1 MNFLVAA
8 RVSDTVPPAVSRMM
22 HKARQLEA
30 QGIKLTYLMR
40 GEPDFDTPQHIQR
53 AAMRALQAGETHYS
67 PTQGIPELRRAVAAR
82 MERDFALS
90 FDPKRE
96 VLITTGATMGI
107 YLAVMAV
114 VNPGDEV
121 ILFDPTYDPY
131 PTVVQMAGGIPIRLA
146 AHSNGDGHFAVER
159 IQLER
164 VISKRTKA
172 ILINNPWNPTGTVM
186 TEAELATLVKLA
198 DAHNLVLIA
207 DEIYEK
213 FTFDG
218 RTHHPLAAISP
229 AARERTITIN
239 SFSKTYAMTGWRIGY
254 NLAPPDFAE
263 AMLRIAEQFS
273 RSAAT
278 FTQHAAL
285 EALNGT
291 QEPTSQMMATYAE
304 RRELIT
310 RTLRAA
316 GLTFSPPEG
325 TFFALLDVRRYEK
338 DAVSMADYLL
348 EHAHVVTIPA
358 SVYGT
363 AGEGFLRLSFA
374 YHQDNVQRGLNAL
387 LRALSELD

>member
-1 MNFLVAA
+1 
-8 RVSDTVPPAVSRMM
+8 
-22 HKARQLEA
+22 
-30 QGIKLTYLMR
+30 
-40 GEPDFDTPQHIQR
+40 
-53 AAMRALQAGETHYS
+53 
-67 PTQGIPELRRAVAAR
+67 
-82 MERDFALS
+82 
-90 FDPKRE
+90 
-96 VLITTGATMGI
+96 MGI